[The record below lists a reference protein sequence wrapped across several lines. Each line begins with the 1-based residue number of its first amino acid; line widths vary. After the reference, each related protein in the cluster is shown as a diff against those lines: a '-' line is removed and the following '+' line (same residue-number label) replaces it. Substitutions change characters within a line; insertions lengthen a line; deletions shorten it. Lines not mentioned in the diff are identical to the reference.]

1 MTDLIKEKG
10 RFLITPIA
18 KVMIKLG
25 LNATALTVLGFAAA
39 AIAGLL
45 FSLGHIRSAALA
57 VLVSGILDSADGTV
71 ARLSG
76 KVTRAG
82 AFTDS
87 AVDRYCEAVIFFG
100 LSLHFLLVS
109 AFSLVL
115 LTFVAM
121 SGAFMVSYMRA
132 RLEGLGKEC
141 RVGLLERE
149 DRVIVLA
156 AGGLVG
162 AIGLEIAL
170 WVLAVFSH
178 YTALQRVRYATRSLK
193 DSELLATH
201 SSKEDDS
208 SSDYDL
214 DLKS

>member
-1 MTDLIKEKG
+1 MTGFLKEKG
-10 RFLITPIA
+10 RFLIAPVA
-18 KVMIKLG
+18 KALIRLG
-25 LNATALTVLGFAAA
+25 LNAAVLTLLGFAAA
-39 AIAGLL
+39 AIAGSL
-45 FSLGHIRSAALA
+45 FALGHVRLAAIA

-71 ARLSG
+71 ARFSG
-76 KVTRAG
+76 RVTRSG

-100 LSLHFLLVS
+100 LLIHYLRGDDFLM
-109 AFSLVL
+109 VL

-156 AGGLVG
+156 VGGLVG
-162 AIGLEIAL
+162 DVGIKIAL
-170 WVLAVFSH
+170 WLLAILSH
-178 YTALQRVRYATRSLK
+178 YTALQRVRYATKCLR
-193 DSELLATH
+193 DSEPLTG
-201 SSKEDDS
+201 SSKKDDP
-208 SSDYDL
+208 DRER
-214 DLKS
+214 

>member
-1 MTDLIKEKG
+1 MTGLLKEKG

-18 KVMIKLG
+18 KALIKLG
-25 LNATALTVLGFAAA
+25 LSATALTVLGFAAA

-45 FSLGHIRSAALA
+45 FGLGHIRSAALA

-76 KVTRAG
+76 QVTRAG

-100 LSLHFLLVS
+100 LSLHFLLVG

-149 DRVIVLA
+149 NRVIVLA

-178 YTALQRVRYATRSLK
+178 YTALQRVRYARRSHK
-193 DSELLATH
+193 DSEPLATH

-208 SSDYDL
+208 TSDYDL

>member
-1 MTDLIKEKG
+1 MIAPVAKG
-10 RFLITPIA
+10 LMR
-18 KVMIKLG
+18 LG
-25 LNATALTVLGFAAA
+25 LNAMALTLIGFLFAV
-39 AIAGLL
+39 IAGFL
-45 FSLGHIRSAALA
+45 FALGHIRLGAVA
-57 VLVSGILDSADGTV
+57 VLISGILDSADGTV

-76 KVTRAG
+76 EVSRAG

-100 LSLHFLLVS
+100 LLMHFLHTSSFYLV
-109 AFSLVL
+109 

-156 AGGLVG
+156 VGGL
-162 AIGLEIAL
+162 IGEIGIKVAL
-170 WVLAVFSH
+170 WALAVFSH
-178 YTALQRVRYATRSLK
+178 YTALQRVRYATRSLEE
-193 DSELLATH
+193 SG
-201 SSKEDDS
+201 
-208 SSDYDL
+208 SDRL
-214 DLKS
+214 NGGPNVQS